1 MITPLSLMAEGKK
14 LRPRSVILPLLHK
27 NPWSASVL
35 VWAKP
40 TTWPRLLI
48 PDASACGPPRVPRSV
63 GVPFCQITACAS
75 LLASSHQPR
84 TTPLLLIAVAEHPT
98 AREAAAKLGNGSW
111 VTVPLLSRN
120 SWECPVLPRAS
131 VPTIWP
137 ESLIPATLAPLSPER
152 AVVVRSVIL
161 PPSHRT
167 TWETPVLV
175 CAEPTTSP
183 DRLIALPALKLPP
196 KVPRSVIVP
205 LLHTNAW

>member
-14 LRPRSVILPLLHK
+14 FRPRSVILPLLHK
-27 NPWSASVL
+27 NPWSASVP

-48 PDASACGPPRVPRSV
+48 PAASACGPPRVPRSV

-111 VTVPLLSRN
+111 VSVPAIWPLSLIAATLGLLSPD
-120 SWECPVLPRAS
+120 S
-131 VPTIWP
+131 
-137 ESLIPATLAPLSPER
+137 
-152 AVVVRSVIL
+152 AVVPRSVIL
-161 PPSHRT
+161 LPLHKNASEIPA
-167 TWETPVLV
+167 LV

-183 DRLIALPALKLPP
+183 DKLIALPALKLPP
-196 KVPRSVIVP
+196 RVPRSVIVP